1 MVLFIC
7 LFVCSFVCCLQ
18 RVILLAAG
26 NYRIGRTDLSLWA
39 YNSFLRRIIKT
50 VRVLSLRIV
59 VKNIDA
65 RIKNIKKQVYPIIK
79 KHEKTFF

>member
-1 MVLFIC
+1 
-7 LFVCSFVCCLQ
+7 
-18 RVILLAAG
+18 
-26 NYRIGRTDLSLWA
+26 
-39 YNSFLRRIIKT
+39 

-79 KHEKTFF
+79 KHEKTFFKTFSLLEKVKIDHAT